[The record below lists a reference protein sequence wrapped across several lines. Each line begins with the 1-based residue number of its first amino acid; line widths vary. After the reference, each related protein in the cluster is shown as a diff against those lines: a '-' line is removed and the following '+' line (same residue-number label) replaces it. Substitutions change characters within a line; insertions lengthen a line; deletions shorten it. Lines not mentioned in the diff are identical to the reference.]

1 MQILPSLLEYTVESL
16 REKLEILKNN
26 PHFELT
32 RQESLHLHLDFVL
45 TYFARERS
53 VRESLGFESVH
64 NLLTTRF
71 ADQSL
76 TLTIHF
82 MGELDDLPGLLD
94 TLRAYPLNP
103 LWNYV
108 FFVPANYRTAFAGL
122 EREHV
127 VVGVWYDLAEWQPPQ
142 DPDTPHL
149 LMTVRAGLSGQ
160 KLEKPV
166 EELAIEFTRHHENYF
181 VLDGGWSLETD
192 PSRFNDN
199 VDVVSHSSFWGQVLP
214 EK

>member
-1 MQILPSLLEYTVESL
+1 MQILPSLLEYTSESL
-16 REKLEILKNN
+16 QEKLEILKNN

-53 VRESLGFESVH
+53 VRESLGFETVH
-64 NLLTTRF
+64 NLLTTHF
-71 ADQSL
+71 TEANL

-82 MGELDDLPGLLD
+82 MGELDDLSELLS
-94 TLRAYPLNP
+94 TLKKYPLNP
-103 LWNYV
+103 LWRYV
-108 FFVPANYRTAFAGL
+108 FFVPANYQTAFAEL
-122 EREHV
+122 VSENV
-127 VVGVWYDLAEWQPPQ
+127 IVGIWYDLSEWQPPT

-166 EELAIEFTRHHENYF
+166 EELAVEFTRHHENYF
-181 VLDGGWSLETD
+181 VLDGGWGVKTD
-192 PSRFNDN
+192 PDKFKDN
-199 VDVVSHSSFWGQVLP
+199 VDIVSHSSFWGQVLP
-214 EK
+214 NT